1 MQLKLIPVEFIG
13 EYSNQGF
20 NIVPEAINVIGNARR
35 TIETQKKNES
45 KWKRG
50 INFHQYLNLSL
61 FAWLSRF
68 L

>member
-35 TIETQKKNES
+35 TIETQKKNKS
-45 KWKRG
+45 K
-50 INFHQYLNLSL
+50 
-61 FAWLSRF
+61 
-68 L
+68 